1 MMFLFC
7 IMGFA
12 ATNYFVGV
20 VFLFMFMIS
29 AWYAYS
35 VRSKVRFAGELLHE
49 VSHPAAAPH
58 GTSPHLT

>member
-7 IMGFA
+7 VMGFA

-20 VFLFMFMIS
+20 LFLFMFLIS

-35 VRSKVRFAGELLHE
+35 VRSKIRFAGELLHE
-49 VSHPAAAPH
+49 VLFLYCVPFVAARLI
-58 GTSPHLT
+58 S